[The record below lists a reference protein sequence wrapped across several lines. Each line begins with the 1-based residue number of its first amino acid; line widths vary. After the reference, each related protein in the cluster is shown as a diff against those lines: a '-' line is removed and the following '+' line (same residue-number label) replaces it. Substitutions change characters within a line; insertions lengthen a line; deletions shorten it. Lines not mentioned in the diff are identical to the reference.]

1 MKKILILIFILGINV
16 LYSATPQITLLQLF
30 NDNDGQKTNPAIAL
44 TGNDE
49 MTLWFQVK
57 DHDGFTNIENI
68 DVVFWDS
75 NHSAV
80 TDANSDEFH
89 AQYKYYNEFSDWS
102 LIGPFSWSINEEYS
116 TGPAVGTASSNEQNF
131 TLVFKPGAKA
141 IEEYNKDW
149 KITVLVKDHDG
160 NQTNFTKAYS
170 LNQIETSSSAGS
182 GGVFYI
188 APNPLKFIDDST
200 LLHLYYEPGFSSAC
214 TVTLEIFTISGNL
227 VKTIFSDKHYS
238 AGETLAETW
247 NCQNG
252 VNVSVA
258 SGIYTAVLSV
268 KYESGQTE
276 KKYFKFAIYK

>member
-1 MKKILILIFILGINV
+1 MKKILILIFILGITV

-30 NDNDGQKTNPAIAL
+30 NDNDGQKTNPATAL

-57 DHDGFTNIENI
+57 DFDGFTNIETI
-68 DVVFWDS
+68 DVIFWDS
-75 NHSAV
+75 NHSSL
-80 TDANSDEFH
+80 TDVNSDEFH

-102 LIGPFSWSINEEYS
+102 LIGPFSWAISKEYS
-116 TGPAVGTASSNEQNF
+116 TGPAVGIAASNEQNF

-141 IEEYNKDW
+141 VEEYNPDW
-149 KITVLVKDHDG
+149 KITIVVKDHDG
-160 NQTNFTKAYS
+160 NQTNMTKSYS
-170 LNQIETSSSAGS
+170 LTQIDTSSSVGS

-188 APNPLKFIDDST
+188 APNPFKFTDSNS
-200 LLHLYYEPGFSSAC
+200 LLHLYYEPGFSANC
-214 TVTLEIFTISGNL
+214 TVSLEIFTISGDP

-238 AGETLAETW
+238 AGQTLSETW

-258 SGIYTAVLSV
+258 SGIYTAVLSI
-268 KYESGQTE
+268 KYESGEPE
-276 KKYFKFAIYK
+276 KQYFKFAIYK